1 MQEHQTTKKGNTN
14 MKKIY
19 YAIDFYATETLQN
32 GKERET
38 TQTVYFPKHD
48 QNGRLSKWSPMLA
61 AEAAEKE
68 LKEQRYYKL
77 IYRRCREV
85 KMSVME

>member
-1 MQEHQTTKKGNTN
+1 
-14 MKKIY
+14 MKKVF

-38 TQTVYFPKHD
+38 TQTVYFPKYDKTGCH
-48 QNGRLSKWSPMLA
+48 LSKWSPMSA

-77 IYRRCREV
+77 IYKGYREV

>member
-1 MQEHQTTKKGNTN
+1 
-14 MKKIY
+14 MKRIY

-32 GKERET
+32 GRERET
-38 TQTVYFPKHD
+38 TQTVYFPKYDKTGYHFS
-48 QNGRLSKWSPMLA
+48 NWTPMLA
-61 AEAAEKE
+61 MEAAEKE

-77 IYRRCREV
+77 MYKGCREV

>member
-1 MQEHQTTKKGNTN
+1 
-14 MKKIY
+14 MKRVF

-48 QNGRLSKWSPMLA
+48 SRGRLSKWSPMSA
-61 AEAAEKE
+61 MEAAEKE

-77 IYRRCREV
+77 IYKGYREV
-85 KMSVME
+85 RMSVITEE